1 MSYHQQNVHKLNE
14 FVPTYVPRSDFLPTN
29 RVVDSN
35 QADVQQWVLIK
46 TISACQLRATEKTW
60 TCLLSKTQLIQSKQI
75 CFSENLRK
83 CYRQSTHLRS
93 RIPKQSEENLIFFN
107 PLFIP

>member
-46 TISACQLRATEKTW
+46 LSQLANYEQQKRLGHVYSQKP
-60 TCLLSKTQLIQSKQI
+60 
-75 CFSENLRK
+75 N
-83 CYRQSTHLRS
+83 
-93 RIPKQSEENLIFFN
+93 
-107 PLFIP
+107 